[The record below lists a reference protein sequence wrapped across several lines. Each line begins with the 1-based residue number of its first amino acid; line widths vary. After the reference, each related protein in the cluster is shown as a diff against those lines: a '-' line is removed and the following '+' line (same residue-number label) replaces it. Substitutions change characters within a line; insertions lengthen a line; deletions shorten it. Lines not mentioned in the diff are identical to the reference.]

1 MRLAWFSPW
10 PPERSGIAGRSAEV
24 VPLLR
29 ARGYTIDVYVSEKN
43 RGAFAP
49 PGASASPAHDFL
61 PRQVTRAYD
70 LVVYQLGNSWLH
82 EFIWP
87 YVFRFPGLSVLH
99 DARLHHAR
107 GHSSLSRRDH
117 RAYREEFAWSEP
129 EVAPDAA
136 ELAIYGYDGPWY
148 YQWPMTRAIV
158 EASRVT
164 AVHSKREAER
174 LGAAHADREIDYIAL
189 GEGVASLPSAAD
201 RAAARATLGLAPES
215 VAFGVF
221 GGLTADKR
229 LIPILRAFAA
239 TAARVP
245 TARLVLA
252 GTPHGSVDVTALAAS
267 LGVAEKVIVAGPLED
282 HGFDAAIGAVDVS
295 LHLRFPTAREM
306 SGPWLRALSAGRA
319 TVITDLEHLA
329 GVPAVDPRSWRPL
342 PGAASR
348 PPIAVAIDILD
359 EDHSLRRAMIR
370 LATDAPLRTALGDA
384 GREYWEASHTVERM
398 VDDYERVLVR
408 AAAMPPPDAR
418 LPATLRPDPFA
429 SLDQL
434 LAATGATCGL
444 R

>member
-29 ARGYTIDVYVSEKN
+29 TRGHTIDVYVGETN
-43 RGAFAP
+43 AAAFTD
-49 PGASASPAHDFL
+49 PGASASRAHEFL
-61 PRQVTRAYD
+61 PRHVTRPYD
-70 LVVYQLGNSWLH
+70 VVVYQLGNSWLH

-107 GHSSLSRRDH
+107 GHASLSRRDH
-117 RAYREEFAWSEP
+117 RAYREEFAWSERS
-129 EVAPDAA
+129 VAADAA

-164 AVHSKREAER
+164 ALHTKSEVTR
-174 LGAAHADREIDYIAL
+174 LAAAHPDRAIEHIAL
-189 GEGVASLPSAAD
+189 GEGVASPQSPGD
-201 RAAARATLGLAPES
+201 RAAARATLGLAPEA

-221 GGLTADKR
+221 GGLNVDKR
-229 LIPILRAFAA
+229 LVPILRAFAA

-245 TARLVLA
+245 SARLVLA
-252 GTPHGSVDVTALAAS
+252 GTPHGSVDVAALATA
-267 LGVAEKVIVAGPLED
+267 LGVAGKVQVIGPLD
-282 HGFDAAIGAVDVS
+282 DAGFDAAIGAVDVS

-329 GVPAVDPRSWRPL
+329 DVPALDPRSWRPL
-342 PGAASR
+342 PGATSR

-359 EDHSLRRAMIR
+359 EDHSLRRAMVR
-370 LATDAPLRTALGDA
+370 LATDASLRRALGAA
-384 GREYWEASHTVERM
+384 GREYWEATHTVERM
-398 VDDYERVLVR
+398 VADYERVLAR
-408 AAAMPPPDAR
+408 AAATPAPDAA
-418 LPATLRPDPFA
+418 LPATLRPDPFT

-434 LAATGATCGL
+434 LAETGATCGL